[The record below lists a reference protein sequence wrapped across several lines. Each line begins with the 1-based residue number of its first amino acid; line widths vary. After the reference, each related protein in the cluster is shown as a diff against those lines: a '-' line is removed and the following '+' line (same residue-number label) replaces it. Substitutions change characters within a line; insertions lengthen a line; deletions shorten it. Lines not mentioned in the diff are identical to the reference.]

1 MNAFL
6 LLTGGGALVILTSHA
21 SVEDPV
27 LLRKLAAKG
36 IDKFLSYRVPVELVK
51 ARYGA
56 HFELVVQDL
65 AEADDLRVLDYN
77 GDRAFRR
84 FRFEELGP
92 LAVHEPFRAEAITDE
107 R

>member
-21 SVEDPV
+21 SVEDAA
-27 LLRKLAAKG
+27 LLRKLSAKG
-36 IDKFLSYRVPVELVK
+36 IDKFLSCRVPIELAK

-56 HFELVVQDL
+56 HFDLVVEDL

-77 GDRAFRR
+77 GDRAFKR
-84 FRFEELGP
+84 FGFEELGP
-92 LAVHEPFRAEAITDE
+92 LTVHEPFRPEIITDE

>member
-6 LLTGGGALVILTSHA
+6 LLTGGGALVILTSHP

-27 LLRKLAAKG
+27 LLRKLSAKG
-36 IDKFLSYRVPVELVK
+36 IDKFVFYTVPIELAK

-56 HFELVVQDL
+56 HFDLVIEDL
-65 AEADDLRVLDYN
+65 AETDDLRVLDYS
-77 GDRAFRR
+77 GDRAFKR
-84 FRFEELGP
+84 FRFDELGAP
-92 LAVHEPFRAEAITDE
+92 VVHEPRAEPVTDE

>member
-27 LLRKLAAKG
+27 LVRKLVAKG
-36 IDKFLSYRVPVELVK
+36 IDKYLSYAIPIELAK
-51 ARYGA
+51 ARYGE
-56 HFELVVQDL
+56 HFQLVVQDL
-65 AEADDLRVLDYN
+65 AETDDLRVLDYS
-77 GDRAFRR
+77 GERALKK
-84 FRFEELGP
+84 FRFDELGP
-92 LAVHEPFRAEAITDE
+92 ASIHEPPAERVFDE